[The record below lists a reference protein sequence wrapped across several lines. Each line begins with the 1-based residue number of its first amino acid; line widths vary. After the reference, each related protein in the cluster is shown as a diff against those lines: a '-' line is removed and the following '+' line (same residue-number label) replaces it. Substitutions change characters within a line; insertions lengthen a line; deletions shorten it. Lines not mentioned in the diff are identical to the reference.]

1 MIKIGQKAIGIR
13 FEHRTNSA
21 GLHWNS
27 EMESSIGREGIVTD
41 IIDLPEEKVV
51 RTIRPNRYFN
61 IKFQES
67 TEDWSGTWSY
77 PITEYIDQMRW
88 EKLKDLGI

>member
-13 FEHRTNSA
+13 FEHLTNSS

-27 EMESSIGREGIVTD
+27 VMESSIGREGVVTE
-41 IIDLPEEKVV
+41 IIDLPKPVV
-51 RTIRPNRYFN
+51 RIRPNRYFN

-77 PITEYIDQMRW
+77 PITEYIEQMRGD
-88 EKLKDLGI
+88 KLKDLGI